1 MYRIGKEEMEAAA
14 RVIRSTDLFRI
25 NTAAR
30 EVDHFEEELAQK
42 TGTQHALCVTSGTAA
57 LICALAAL
65 EIGPGDEVIVPGY
78 TFMATAT
85 AVLAVG
91 AIPVIAE
98 VDSSLTID
106 PVDIEKKITPYTK
119 GIIPVHLDGFPCDMD
134 RIMEIAKKHDL
145 RVLEDACQ
153 ADGGSYKGKR
163 LGSIGEMGAFSFNYY
178 KIITAGE
185 GGAVI
190 TNSKNLY
197 QRALVYHDGG
207 SEFRPF
213 AQGLEFPIFLGS
225 QFRSNEISGAIL
237 REQLKKLDTILNDLR
252 RVKKTVMEG
261 IADSIQFIRSND
273 IEGDC
278 GTHIGLLFD
287 NEETARKFTANCK
300 SNEYNRLLPIDSNK
314 HVFSN
319 WTPILEKRFGHT
331 PAMNPFLMSRNQGR
345 HAYYAKDMCP
355 DTLALLKRSVLISV
369 NPDWNEIQIERYI
382 ADIRQAAKSL

>member
-14 RVIRSTDLFRI
+14 RVIGSTDLFRI

-106 PVDIEKKITPYTK
+106 PADIEKKITPYTK
-119 GIIPVHLDGFPCDMD
+119 AIIPVHLNGLPCDMD

-225 QFRSNEISGAIL
+225 QFRSNEISGAML

-261 IADSIQFIRSND
+261 IADRVPFIRSND

-287 NEETARKFTANCK
+287 NDETARRFTANCK

-331 PAMNPFLMSRNQGR
+331 PTMNPFLMPRNQGR
-345 HAYYAKDMCP
+345 HSYYAKDMCP

-369 NPDWNEIQIERYI
+369 NPDWSETQIERYI